1 MKGMAARRIGVM
13 GGMFDPVHLGHL
25 EAANVAIETLGLQE
39 LRMVP
44 CHVPNHRVSAHASAA
59 DRLAMLR
66 LATTD
71 YHRVVIDDREC
82 LREGVSYTV
91 DTLAS
96 IAQENPD
103 AILILV
109 LGIDAFAKLP
119 TWHRWQ
125 ALFMMAHILVLD
137 RPGPVVTIDPD
148 LDMDLECREV
158 DDAERMFW
166 GAQGKIL
173 RLGQPQIDISSTAVR
188 EQLSASGDAVTN
200 IPRVV
205 KDYIQAHSLY
215 QNTRHPTG

>member
-1 MKGMAARRIGVM
+1 MAARRIGVM

-25 EAANVAIETLGLQE
+25 EAANLAIETLGLDE

-44 CHVPNHRVSAHASAA
+44 CHVPNHRSGAHASAE

-66 LATTD
+66 LASAD
-71 YHRVVIDDREC
+71 YHRIVIDDREC
-82 LREGVSYTV
+82 MRDGVSYTV

-103 AILILV
+103 AILVLV

-125 ALFMMAHILVLD
+125 ALFMMAHILVLA
-137 RPGPVVTIDPD
+137 RPGTDFVIDPD
-148 LDMDLECREV
+148 LQMDLECREV
-158 DDAERMFW
+158 ADAQRLFW
-166 GAQGKIL
+166 SAQGKIL
-173 RLGQPQIDISSTAVR
+173 RLGQPQVDISSTAVR
-188 EQLSASGDAVTN
+188 EQLSGKGNAGTI

-215 QNTRHPTG
+215 QNTRHPAG

>member
-1 MKGMAARRIGVM
+1 MAARRIGVM

-25 EAANVAIETLGLQE
+25 EAANLAIETLGLHE

-44 CHVPNHRVSAHASAA
+44 CHVPNHRGGAHASAE

-66 LATTD
+66 LASAD

-82 LREGVSYTV
+82 LRQGVSYTV

-96 IAQENPD
+96 IAQEYPD
-103 AILILV
+103 AILVLV
-109 LGIDAFAKLP
+109 MGIDAFATLP
-119 TWHRWQ
+119 KWHRWQ

-137 RPGPVVTIDPD
+137 RPGPEIAIDPD
-148 LDMDLECREV
+148 LEMDIECREV
-158 DDAERMFW
+158 ADVERLFW

-173 RLGQPQIDISSTAVR
+173 RLGQPQVDISSTDVR
-188 EQLSASGDAVTN
+188 EQLSGKGGVGAI

-205 KDYIQAHSLY
+205 KDYIQTHSLY

>member
-1 MKGMAARRIGVM
+1 MAARRIGVM

-25 EAANVAIETLGLQE
+25 EAANLAIETLGLHE

-44 CHVPNHRVSAHASAA
+44 CHVPNHRGSAHASAEH
-59 DRLAMLR
+59 RLAMLR
-66 LATTD
+66 LASAD
-71 YHRVVIDDREC
+71 YHRIVVDDREC
-82 LREGVSYTV
+82 LRDGVSYTV

-96 IAQENPD
+96 IAQECPD
-103 AILILV
+103 AILVLV

-125 ALFMMAHILVLD
+125 ALFMMAHIVVLG
-137 RPGPVVTIDPD
+137 RPGPDITIDPG
-148 LDMDLECREV
+148 LDMDLQCREV
-158 DDAERMFW
+158 ADVEHLFW

-173 RLGQPQIDISSTAVR
+173 RLGQPQVDISSTDVR
-188 EQLSASGDAVTN
+188 EKCSGSGDAGAI

>member
-1 MKGMAARRIGVM
+1 MAARRIGVM
-13 GGMFDPVHLGHL
+13 GGMFDPVHLGHF
-25 EAANVAIETLGLQE
+25 EAANVAIETLGLHE

-44 CHVPNHRVSAHASAA
+44 CHVPNHRGSAHASAK

-71 YHRVVIDDREC
+71 YHRVLIDDREC

-96 IAQENPD
+96 IAQESPD

-109 LGIDAFAKLP
+109 MGIDAFATLP
-119 TWHRWQ
+119 SWHRWQ
-125 ALFMMAHILVLD
+125 AIFMMAHILVLD
-137 RPGPVVTIDPD
+137 RPGPDITIDPG
-148 LDMDLECREV
+148 LELDLECREV
-158 DDAERMFW
+158 ADVARLFW

-173 RLGQPQIDISSTAVR
+173 RLGQPKIDISSTAVR
-188 EQLSASGDAVTN
+188 EHLNARDDAMTN
-200 IPRVV
+200 LPRVV

-215 QNTRHPTG
+215 QNTRHPAG

>member
-1 MKGMAARRIGVM
+1 MAARRIGVM

-25 EAANVAIETLGLQE
+25 EAANLAIETLSLDE

-44 CHVPNHRVSAHASAA
+44 CHVPNHRDSAHAGAE

-66 LATTD
+66 LATAD

-82 LREGVSYTV
+82 RRDGVSYTV

-125 ALFMMAHILVLD
+125 ALFMMAHILVLN
-137 RPGPVVTIDPD
+137 RPGAEFVIDPD
-148 LDMDLECREV
+148 LEIDLECREV
-158 DDAERMFW
+158 ADADRLFW

-173 RLGQPQIDISSTAVR
+173 RLKQPQIDISSTTVR
-188 EQLSASGDAVTN
+188 EQLRGNVNAGTIV
-200 IPRVV
+200 PRVV

-215 QNTRHPTG
+215 QNTRHPAG

>member
-1 MKGMAARRIGVM
+1 MAARRIGVM

-25 EAANVAIETLGLQE
+25 EAANLAIETLELDE

-44 CHVPNHRVSAHASAA
+44 CHVPNHRSDAYASAE
-59 DRLAMLR
+59 DRVAMLR
-66 LATTD
+66 LATRD
-71 YHRVVIDDREC
+71 YHRVIIDDREC

-96 IAQENPD
+96 IAQECPG
-103 AILILV
+103 AILVLV

-137 RPGPVVTIDPD
+137 RPGADIVIDPG
-148 LDMDLECREV
+148 LEMDIACRQVV
-158 DDAERMFW
+158 DAQRLFW
-166 GAQGKIL
+166 GPQGKIL

-188 EQLSASGDAVTN
+188 EQLSAKGKLTDS

-215 QNTRHPTG
+215 PNTRHPAG

>member
-1 MKGMAARRIGVM
+1 MAARRIGVM

-25 EAANVAIETLGLQE
+25 EAANLAIETLGLEE

-44 CHVPNHRVSAHASAA
+44 CHVPNHRAAAHASAQ

-66 LATTD
+66 LASAD
-71 YHRVVIDDREC
+71 YHRIVIDDREC

-96 IAQENPD
+96 IAQESPD
-103 AILILV
+103 AILVLV
-109 LGIDAFAKLP
+109 MGIDAFAKLP

-137 RPGPVVTIDPD
+137 RPGLDITIDPA
-148 LDMDLECREV
+148 LEMDLECRAV
-158 DDAERMFW
+158 ADVERLFW
-166 GAQGKIL
+166 GPQGKIL
-173 RLGQPQIDISSTAVR
+173 RLGQPQIDISSTEVR
-188 EQLSASGDAVTN
+188 EQLGGSGNAGAI

-205 KDYIQAHSLY
+205 KDYIQVHSLY
-215 QNTRHPTG
+215 QNTRYPAG